1 MHKLTGIILLILLSL
16 NGFASG
22 GDKKV
27 DHESHAHERH
37 TYTVGVVPQ
46 FDIRRIHAIWRPI
59 LNELEERTGHHFVLR
74 GSATIPAFEKE
85 FSTGNFDFAYMN
97 PYHVVIASRDQGY
110 VPLVRDVGRK
120 LYGIIVVRKDSPIKS
135 VAELDGKK
143 VVFPAPNAL
152 GATLLSRSEL
162 LDKYQVSVS
171 PDFVQTHSS
180 VYLNVALG
188 EAVAGG
194 GVQKTLARQA
204 PEISDTLRVLYRT
217 QKVSPHPFTV
227 HSRVPESVRQKVLD
241 AMLDMGKTDKGQKM
255 LAKIPVK
262 QIGPAAMSDYSP
274 LKDMKLERF
283 YQHW

>member
-1 MHKLTGIILLILLSL
+1 MLISSNCYSSDSNKPANLDNRTHK
-16 NGFASG
+16 
-22 GDKKV
+22 
-27 DHESHAHERH
+27 RH

-59 LNELEERTGHHFVLR
+59 LNELGNRTGHNFVLR
-74 GSATIPAFEKE
+74 GSATIPSFEKE

-110 VPLVRDVGRK
+110 IPLIRDVGRK

-143 VVFPAPNAL
+143 VAFPAPNAL

-162 LDKYQVSVS
+162 LDKYQVSVI

-194 GVQKTLARQA
+194 GVQKTLARQT
-204 PEISDTLRVLYRT
+204 PEISDSLRVLYRT
-217 QKVSPHPFTV
+217 QKVSPHPFV
-227 HSRVPESVRQKVLD
+227 AHPRVPEPMRQKILD
-241 AMLDMGKTDKGQKM
+241 AMLEIGKTAKGQEM
-255 LAKIPVK
+255 LAKIPMNQV
-262 QIGPAAMSDYSP
+262 GPATMSDYSP
-274 LKDMKLERF
+274 LDDMKLERF
-283 YQHW
+283 YQKW